1 METPFSSMVSADGA
15 DETENVKGVPKV
27 KEVRMNDQSSTLKGK
42 AFNLEQFVDYADGS
56 VVSKTLLKKEIGNI
70 TLFAFDKGQGLSEHT
85 APFDA
90 VVYILDG
97 KAEITI
103 GGQPQNVSAG
113 EMLIMPANIAHA
125 LQAKAPFKMLLVMI
139 RGE

>member
-1 METPFSSMVSADGA
+1 M
-15 DETENVKGVPKV
+15 K
-27 KEVRMNDQSSTLKGK
+27 DQSGAHKGK
-42 AFNLEQFVDYADGS
+42 AFNLEQFIDYADGS
-56 VVSKTLLKKEIGNI
+56 VVSKTLIKKEIGNI

-103 GGQPQNVSAG
+103 GGRPQNVSAG
-113 EMLIMPANIAHA
+113 EMLIMPTNIAHA

>member
-1 METPFSSMVSADGA
+1 
-15 DETENVKGVPKV
+15 
-27 KEVRMNDQSSTLKGK
+27 
-42 AFNLEQFVDYADGS
+42 
-56 VVSKTLLKKEIGNI
+56 VVSKTLLKKDIGNI
-70 TLFAFDKGQGLSEHT
+70 TLFAFDKGQCLSEHT
-85 APFDA
+85 TPFDT

-97 KAEITI
+97 EAEITI
-103 GGQPQNVSAG
+103 GGQLQNVSAG

>member
-1 METPFSSMVSADGA
+1 
-15 DETENVKGVPKV
+15 
-27 KEVRMNDQSSTLKGK
+27 MNDQANTIKGT

-56 VVSKTLLKKEIGNI
+56 VVSKTLLKKDIGNI

-97 KAEITI
+97 EAEIAI
-103 GGQPQNVSAG
+103 GGQSQNVSAG
-113 EMLIMPANIAHA
+113 EMLVMPANISHA
-125 LQAKAPFKMLLVMI
+125 LQAKTPFKMLLVMI

>member
-1 METPFSSMVSADGA
+1 
-15 DETENVKGVPKV
+15 
-27 KEVRMNDQSSTLKGK
+27 MNDNATILKGIP
-42 AFNLEQFVDYADGS
+42 FNLEKYVNYADDS
-56 VVSKTLLKKEIGNI
+56 VVSKTLLKKDIGNI
-70 TLFAFDKGQGLSEHT
+70 TLFSFNSGQGLSEHT

-103 GGQPQNVSAG
+103 GEKTQTVNSG
-113 EMLIMPANIAHA
+113 EMLIMPANIPHA
-125 LQAKAPFKMLLVMI
+125 LHAEEKFKMLLVMI

>member
-1 METPFSSMVSADGA
+1 
-15 DETENVKGVPKV
+15 
-27 KEVRMNDQSSTLKGK
+27 MNEQSSTLKGK
-42 AFNLEQFVDYADGS
+42 AFNLEQFIDYASDS
-56 VVSKTLLKKEIGNI
+56 VVSKTLLKKDIGNL

-90 VVYILDG
+90 AVYILDG
-97 KAEITI
+97 EAQITI

-113 EMLIMPANIAHA
+113 QMLIMPANVSHA
-125 LQAKAPFKMLLVMI
+125 LQAAAPFKMLLIMI

>member
-1 METPFSSMVSADGA
+1 MLELSYIKEDKMDNNEQNA
-15 DETENVKGVPKV
+15 KGIP
-27 KEVRMNDQSSTLKGK
+27 
-42 AFNLEQFVDYADGS
+42 FNLSGHVSYSDGS

-70 TLFAFDKGQGLSEHT
+70 TLFSFDTGQGLSEHT

-97 KAEITI
+97 QAEITI
-103 GGQPQNVSAG
+103 GGNAQTVMAG
-113 EMLIMPANIAHA
+113 EMLIMPANVSHSLHA
-125 LQAKAPFKMLLVMI
+125 TKRFKMLLIMI

>member
-1 METPFSSMVSADGA
+1 MTI
-15 DETENVKGVPKV
+15 EN
-27 KEVRMNDQSSTLKGK
+27 TLKGNP
-42 AFNLEQFVDYADGS
+42 FNLEGFIEYSEGS
-56 VVSKTLLKKEIGNI
+56 VVSKTLIKKNIGTI
-70 TLFAFDKGQGLSEHT
+70 TLFAFDKDQGLSEHT

-97 KAEITI
+97 AAEITI
-103 GGQPQNVSAG
+103 GGQLKAVSCG

-125 LQAKAPFKMLLVMI
+125 VQAKQPFKMLLIMI